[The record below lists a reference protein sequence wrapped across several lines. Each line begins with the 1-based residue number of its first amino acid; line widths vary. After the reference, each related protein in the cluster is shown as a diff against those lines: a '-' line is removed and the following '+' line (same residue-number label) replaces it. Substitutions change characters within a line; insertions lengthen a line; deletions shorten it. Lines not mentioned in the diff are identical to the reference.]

1 MKVDFRKTTFQ
12 TSCTRVA
19 DHPKDGLPAVLLV
32 GRTNV
37 GKSTLINAL
46 ASSKLAFSSK
56 KAGKTKLLNYF
67 LVDSKLYLVDS
78 PGYGSTAYA
87 TMNTIFFA
95 GMMEDYVKDPS
106 LKTIVLLLDLRRDL
120 GKDDQEFLSYLQNTG
135 KRMILVLTKTDQ
147 MNQSA
152 LHKAKKVAEGLGFD
166 EVLLSDLK
174 PASLEKIRGAIARA
188 ALETR

>member
-1 MKVDFRKTTFQ
+1 MKVDFRKTTFA
-12 TSCTRVA
+12 TSCTCVA

-46 ASSKLAFSSK
+46 TSKKLAFSSK
-56 KAGKTKLLNYF
+56 KAGKTRLLNYF

-78 PGYGSTAYA
+78 PGYGSTSYA

-95 GMMEDYVKDPS
+95 GMMEDYMKDDT
-106 LKTIVLLLDLRRDL
+106 LKAIVLLLDLRREL
-120 GKDDQEFLSYLQNTG
+120 GEDDKKFLTYLKRSG
-135 KRMILVLTKTDQ
+135 KRLILVLTKVDQ

-152 LHKAKKVAEGLGFD
+152 LHKAKVIADGLNFD

-174 PASLEKIRGAIARA
+174 EGNLEKVRGAIARA
-188 ALETR
+188 IS

>member
-1 MKVDFRKTTFQ
+1 MKVDFRKTEFA

-19 DHPKDGLPAVLLV
+19 DHPKDGLPAVLFV

-37 GKSTLINAL
+37 GKSTLINGL
-46 ASSKLAFSSK
+46 ASKKLAFSSK

-67 LVDSKLYLVDS
+67 LVDSRFYLVDS
-78 PGYGSTAYA
+78 PGYGSTSYA

-106 LKTIVLLLDLRRDL
+106 LKAIVLLLDLRRDL
-120 GKDDQEFLSYLQNTG
+120 GEDDKQFLKYLQHTG

-152 LHKAKKVAEGLGFD
+152 LHKARTVADTLGFD
-166 EVLLSDLK
+166 EVLPSDLK
-174 PASLEKIRGAIARA
+174 PTSMEKIRGAIARA
-188 ALETR
+188 VDSK

>member
-1 MKVDFRKTTFQ
+1 MRVDFRKTKFS
-12 TSCTRVA
+12 TSCTCVA

-37 GKSTLINAL
+37 GKSTLINGL
-46 ASSKLAFSSK
+46 TGQKLAFSSK

-67 LVDSKLYLVDS
+67 LVDSRFYLVDS
-78 PGYGSTAYA
+78 PGYGSTSYA

-106 LKTIVLLLDLRRDL
+106 LKAIVLLLDLRRDL
-120 GKDDQEFLSYLQNTG
+120 GKDDMDFLKYLQHTG

-152 LHKAKKVAEGLGFD
+152 LHKAKTVADGLGFD

-174 PASLEKIRGAIARA
+174 PASLEKVRCSIAKAIENR
-188 ALETR
+188 

>member
-1 MKVDFRKTTFQ
+1 MKVDFRKTTFK
-12 TSCTRVA
+12 TSCTCVA

-37 GKSTLINAL
+37 GKSTLLNEL
-46 ASSKLAFSSK
+46 TSKKIAFSSK

-67 LVDSKLYLVDS
+67 LVDNRFYLVDS

-106 LKTIVLLLDLRRDL
+106 LKAIVLLLDLRRDL
-120 GKDDQEFLSYLQNTG
+120 GEDDKKFLSYLKHTG
-135 KRMILVLTKTDQ
+135 KRMILVLTKVDQ

-152 LHKAKKVAEGLGFD
+152 LHKAKVIAATLGFD

-174 PASLEKIRGAIARA
+174 SGSLEKIRGSIASAVEGR
-188 ALETR
+188 